1 MYVHNLPMAVPSVVI
16 TVAIKSNDDGL
27 LRSKVNIADP

>member
-1 MYVHNLPMAVPSVVI
+1 MAVSSVVI
-16 TVAIKSNDDGL
+16 TVGIKSSDDVL